1 MELKKMTKFCQFAV
15 QVFINRIES
24 FLELFIREFT
34 HGIVGRVVVDVRKQD
49 GLRECRFDVFPR
61 ATVAVAAGTDL

>member
-1 MELKKMTKFCQFAV
+1 MTKFCQFAV

-34 HGIVGRVVVDVRKQD
+34 HGIVGRVVVDVRKED
-49 GLRECRFDVFPR
+49 GLGEGRLNMLP
-61 ATVAVAAGTDL
+61 